1 MTGSSGFGNSTIRPA
16 AGWRN
21 TRGRRAARGFTL
33 LELLLAFS
41 LLVLAMG
48 LLIGMLGGGL
58 RQVAEAQYETEAAL
72 HGQSLL
78 DALGTLEPLA
88 PGTDDG
94 EFDEGR
100 YRWALAIEEIEDPAP
115 RDLAAAPPGA
125 APVPLAGGPQVLR
138 VVLDVTWGAA
148 GPRQTLRLVTLRTRT
163 PAEIGA
169 TPQ

>member
-1 MTGSSGFGNSTIRPA
+1 MS
-16 AGWRN
+16 
-21 TRGRRAARGFTL
+21 RRIPRGFTL

-58 RQVAEAQYETEAAL
+58 RQIAEAEYETEAAL

-94 EFDEGR
+94 EFDDGR
-100 YRWALAIEEIEDPAP
+100 YRWTLAIEEIEDPAP
-115 RDLAAAPPGA
+115 RDATAGPPGA
-125 APVPLAGGPQVLR
+125 VPVPLEGGPQVLR
-138 VVLDVTWGAA
+138 VQLDVTWGAA

-163 PAEIGA
+163 PGEVGTI
-169 TPQ
+169 TQ